1 MRRLFWMAFSVWFY
15 GAALLASAIVIPG
28 FALGVAASRLALSR
42 RRAMRLFR
50 WAILWYGRI
59 ICALA
64 FPVVRIRFRDEEP
77 ERQVSGTI
85 VVCNHRAA
93 SDAFLVSALS
103 GEIVQVVNVW
113 PLRLPVLGFFALF
126 AGYLSV
132 REMAPQEFFD
142 RAGRLLAERV
152 AVLAFP
158 EGTRSGGTALGPF
171 HGTMFRLALESRAPI
186 VPVCI
191 AGNERTPRRGDWV
204 LEPGVIRIHKLKALL
219 PEEYGML
226 DAFHLKNQVRERL
239 AARLSELDAVA

>member
-1 MRRLFWMAFSVWFY
+1 MRRLPWMAFSVWFY
-15 GAALLASAIVIPG
+15 GAALAASALVIPS
-28 FALGVAASRLALSR
+28 FALAVAASRIVISR

-64 FPVVRIRFRDEEP
+64 LPLVRIRFQDDEPGRELGGS
-77 ERQVSGTI
+77 V

-103 GEIVQVVNVW
+103 GEIVQVVNIW
-113 PLRLPVLGFFALF
+113 PMRLPVLGFFARF

-132 REMAPQEFFD
+132 REMEPQQFLE

-158 EGTRSGGTALGPF
+158 EGTRSGSRSLGPF
-171 HGTMFRLALESRAPI
+171 HGTMFRLALATGAPI

-191 AGNERTPRRGDWV
+191 AGNERMPARGDWV
-204 LEPGVIRIHKLKALL
+204 LQPGVIRIRKLAALL
-219 PEEYGML
+219 PEEYRAY
-226 DAFHLKNQVRERL
+226 DAFHLKNRVREKL
-239 AARLSELDAVA
+239 AAGLAELEAVA